1 MRLLLTTCLI
11 VALLAIVAYEYMPEH
26 LHAAPKIIQANGI
39 SYLACEGWI
48 TVYSPSREIASSSP
62 KSYEITFYDGSG
74 TFQDLKGLGFYAI
87 VDAPGNAHY
96 DMPIEAT
103 PKNMSKLAPN
113 GSLLTPGQT
122 VLYGYSDDPPS
133 GRAIWDG
140 PGKWKSV
147 PCSNPLQQIMP

>member
-1 MRLLLTTCLI
+1 MRLLLTIGAI
-11 VALLAIVAYEYMPEH
+11 VALLAIGGYEYMPAH
-26 LHAAPKIIQANGI
+26 LHIAPKIIQANGI

-74 TFQDLKGLGFYAI
+74 TFQDLKGLGVYAI
-87 VDAPGNAHY
+87 IEAPNNAHY
-96 DMPIEAT
+96 DMPIEAN

-122 VLYGYSDDPPS
+122 VFYGGSF

-147 PCSNPLQQIMP
+147 PCSNPLQQVMP